1 MSILENLLD
10 YRDKIKIVNNN
21 LEQIFNYIND
31 IDINIRLKIRDLKIN
46 NEELLNAPTLVI
58 YTQTDEEIKQNLKSR
73 FDMEIDGLT
82 FYNFINMIKEGYQS
96 DVELSYKI
104 FVENNTITRY
114 IKQEKDFEIFIQ
126 EMSESYEKKPNKDN
140 TIEAELHVEL
150 KDEKAKI
157 KGKCINCGKEVEIK
171 LDIDK
176 KKFDEINDFSKIEN
190 LEQFNDII
198 NKANQNKLCKEC
210 RTLILEH
217 AKNQITIENSK
228 NNINNLT
235 GLNLSKINISNNNPN
250 NTYQN
255 ILANT
260 QVLNESMLNNT
271 LLNNSLLN
279 NTLLSN
285 ALLNRTFN
293 PGTGYNNNINNTDN
307 SNILNNQSNIQG
319 LNNINNISSIN
330 PNNLT
335 TPRRDNS
342 FLTPSLINSNNFN
355 NIFSANLSNYKVL
368 RTNNFQ

>member
-1 MSILENLLD
+1 M
-10 YRDKIKIVNNN
+10 
-21 LEQIFNYIND
+21 
-31 IDINIRLKIRDLKIN
+31 
-46 NEELLNAPTLVI
+46 LNAPTLVI

-210 RTLILEH
+210 RRM
-217 AKNQITIENSK
+217 SD
-228 NNINNLT
+228 
-235 GLNLSKINISNNNPN
+235 
-250 NTYQN
+250 
-255 ILANT
+255 ANFR
-260 QVLNESMLNNT
+260 
-271 LLNNSLLN
+271 
-279 NTLLSN
+279 
-285 ALLNRTFN
+285 AC
-293 PGTGYNNNINNTDN
+293 
-307 SNILNNQSNIQG
+307 
-319 LNNINNISSIN
+319 
-330 PNNLT
+330 
-335 TPRRDNS
+335 
-342 FLTPSLINSNNFN
+342 
-355 NIFSANLSNYKVL
+355 
-368 RTNNFQ
+368 